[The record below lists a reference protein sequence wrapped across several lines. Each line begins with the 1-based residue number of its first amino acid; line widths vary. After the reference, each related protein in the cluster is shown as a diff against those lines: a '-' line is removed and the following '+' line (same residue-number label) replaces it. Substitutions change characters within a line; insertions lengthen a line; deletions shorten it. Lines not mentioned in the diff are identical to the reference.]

1 MIIDAEASGRIKP
14 GDTLIE
20 PTSGNTGIGLALA
33 AAVKGYRCIIVLP
46 EKMSKEKVDVLKAL
60 NAEIVRTPTEAA
72 WDAPDS
78 HISVAKRLQ
87 SEIPNSH
94 ILDQY
99 SNVSNPNAHYYGT
112 AEEIWTQCDG
122 KVDMFVAGA
131 GTGGT
136 ITGIARKLKEKN
148 PNLIVVAVDPEGS
161 IMAQP
166 ESLNDNKKLEPYQ
179 VEGMSLCGNYCLY
192 LTIIPFIFLSLLSNS
207 ILCTC

>member
-1 MIIDAEASGRIKP
+1 
-14 GDTLIE
+14 
-20 PTSGNTGIGLALA
+20 
-33 AAVKGYRCIIVLP
+33 
-46 EKMSKEKVDVLKAL
+46 
-60 NAEIVRTPTEAA
+60 
-72 WDAPDS
+72 
-78 HISVAKRLQ
+78 
-87 SEIPNSH
+87 
-94 ILDQY
+94 
-99 SNVSNPNAHYYGT
+99 VSNPNAHYYGT